1 MKLLARVFRAIFA
14 SSLRWH
20 YRPESMRPAMRKR
33 AFFGLEQC
41 QVKHASLGWIKAQH
55 PASRYQW
62 KPVKRVKAD
71 LSATSN
77 VGSEQA

>member
-33 AFFGLEQC
+33 TFFGFEQC
-41 QVKHASLGWIKAQH
+41 QVKHAKLGWITAQH

-62 KPVKRVKAD
+62 KPVKRAAVD
-71 LSATSN
+71 LSAASN
-77 VGSEQA
+77 IGSEQS